1 MNKIKKRI
9 KNSLILLA
17 CLCILKLVLVNV
29 FFVNYQVLI
38 TSILF
43 LLDILMLVIYFFVT
57 RSIQL
62 KDDEKIKEANRQAVD
77 TVSYVSSKMPMGIV
91 VWNDKREI
99 DWLNS
104 YADQMFTE
112 KNIDGK
118 EFATTLI
125 ELLKSNKDTF
135 KLGRNTYRV
144 SFDAEKQ
151 LAYFF
156 DITEE
161 ETIKARIHDSQPVVG
176 VLSFDNYDDAVDK
189 MDDKEISYF
198 NSFLTTLVSDWMED
212 FGVYVKRLNAEKYF
226 FISRYEDLT
235 KMKEKKFDLLDILR
249 KEAENQNFPITISI
263 GISFGEGSLDKIG
276 DVAQNNLDMAL
287 IRGGDQVVIKDV
299 ADNAKPMYF
308 GGKSSAKTKRT
319 RVRSRAIST
328 ALQRIFSQA
337 TDIYIMGHRYPDMD
351 ALGSAYGVYA
361 LAEFSKKEAWI
372 VLDQTEI
379 IPDVQRCLQEIHKVP
394 ELEQRLVSPED
405 AMKNVKENSLLVM
418 VDYHKPSLSISEKLY
433 EKFQNI
439 VIIDHHRRGEEFPEN
454 PLLTYIESSASSA
467 SELVAE
473 LVQQQSSQVNYLD
486 KMEATLLL
494 AGMVVDTK
502 SFEVRT
508 SARTFDF
515 ASYLRS
521 VGADAPMI
529 RYLISTDLSNYLEIS
544 SLIAKSEFVTSDIV
558 VANGAETAKYD
569 SVTAAKTADTL
580 LSMYGINAAFVITK
594 RTDGL
599 IGISARSSGTIN
611 VQMIMEKLNGG
622 GHFNNAATQLSDMT
636 IDQAKEVLLK
646 AINEN
651 INELYEEE

>member
-17 CLCILKLVLVNV
+17 CLCILQLVLVNV

-104 YADQMFTE
+104 YADRMFTE

-118 EFATTLI
+118 EFATTMI

-263 GISFGEGSLDKIG
+263 GISYGEGSLDKIG

-405 AMKNVKENSLLVM
+405 AMKSVKENSLLVM

-508 SARTFDF
+508 SARTFDV

-636 IDQAKEVLLK
+636 IDQAKDVLLK